1 MTPAINLEGA
11 TVTRANVYLA
21 TCPALTTADLT
32 ALYAAAANRRARI
45 DDAYRALMSTPEGQR
60 FRAIDDQY
68 RDVLRRRDRVAGNPR
83 YIGAFDRHQ
92 AMLYTLSREWDF
104 ALEAFEP
111 LYDAYRALVDDI
123 INDRA

>member
-1 MTPAINLEGA
+1 MTTDINLVGA

-21 TCPALTTADLT
+21 TFPALTNADLP

-45 DDAYRALMSTPEGQR
+45 DAAYRTLMGTPEGLR
-60 FRAIDDQY
+60 FRAIDEQY

-83 YIGAFDRHQ
+83 YNGAFDRHQ

-104 ALEAFEP
+104 AREAFEP

-123 INDRA
+123 VNDRA